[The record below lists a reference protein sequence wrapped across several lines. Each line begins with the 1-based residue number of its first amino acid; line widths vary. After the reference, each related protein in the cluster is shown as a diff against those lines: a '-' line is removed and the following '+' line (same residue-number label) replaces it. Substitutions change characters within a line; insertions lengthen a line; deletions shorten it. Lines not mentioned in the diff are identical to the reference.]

1 MGIIKNQYFDDGSK
15 PTAAELN
22 AVYDS
27 VAAGSIE
34 DVNAQVDWANRYHFS
49 TSNRIVAFDTF
60 DYDGQIDWPMTSTT
74 YTTIENVSPTKSE
87 VAPSYTTHGKAL
99 LRVQASGLVSTL
111 DLDDDDGDGTDP
123 QIPYN
128 TYAFRLLM
136 TVTSSGGGVTT
147 VTLANCT
154 YSLTAR
160 AALTNSTSGLNKN
173 TYGIQWR
180 CFGFSGLYPLAAGD
194 TIDKIEL
201 QAKVGKSGNTVNI
214 RHNHIQMIV
223 VEN

>member
-1 MGIIKNQYFDDGSK
+1 MSLIGNQYFEDGSK
-15 PTAAELN
+15 PTATQLN
-22 AVYDS
+22 TVYDS
-27 VAAGSIE
+27 VVGDNVE
-34 DVNAQVDWANRYHFS
+34 DDNAQVDWANRAHFS
-49 TSNRIVAFDTF
+49 TSNRIVKLDTF
-60 DYDGQIDWPMTSTT
+60 DYDGQVDWAISNTT
-74 YTTIENVSPTKSE
+74 YTTIENVASTPSE

-99 LRVQASGLVSTL
+99 LRVQASGLVSTM
-111 DLDDDDGDGTDP
+111 DIGDDDGDGTDA

-128 TYAFRLLM
+128 TYAFRLKM
-136 TVTSSGGGVTT
+136 TLNSGAST

-160 AALTNSTSGLNKN
+160 AALTTSASGLNKN

-180 CFGFSGLYPLAAGD
+180 SFAFSGLYTLSAGD
-194 TIDKIEL
+194 VIDKIEL
-201 QAKVGKSGNTVNI
+201 QACIGQSGNVVNV